1 MTKKEFEKILINF
14 EKESGKKIKEM
25 EKSNKRFDYHYNR
38 ILQAL

>member
-1 MTKKEFEKILINF
+1 MTKKEFEKILLNF
-14 EKESGKKIKEM
+14 EKESSKKIKEM